1 MYLKGTPRRASK
13 GSVQIKSSNGRL
25 QLTFS
30 YDGKRHYLSLGV
42 PDTKFNRKAAE
53 AKAKLIESDI
63 AYDRFDPTLAK
74 YKPQSALTTVTPI
87 ITPTQTKP
95 SLAEL
100 WEQFIEYK
108 RPQCS
113 PNTMKYMYNVY
124 SGYISKLP
132 TQELDEADKI
142 RDYVLKHIPLDSGK
156 RFITRL
162 SACCDWAIKSGR
174 ASENPFNGMAAEI
187 RLPKSAQT
195 EGLNDINPFTLE
207 ERDAIIEAIATN
219 KFCPPKSGFSHS
231 PYTPLVKFLFMTGCR
246 PSEAVALQWKHV
258 SKDLK
263 QISFEQAMI
272 GTESGRQIRQG
283 LKTQE
288 RRKFPCNNSLQ
299 ALLQSI
305 KPKDFSSED
314 LVFPSPKGKSINPDN
329 FRNRIWKTVL
339 NGLEIEYRKLYQT
352 RHTFITYALDPE
364 HGRLDAKDVARLVG
378 NSPEIVYRH
387 YAGNKRDLFVPEF

>member
-1 MYLKGTPRRASK
+1 MYSKGTSQRASK

-30 YDGKRHYLSLGV
+30 HGGKRHYLSLGI

-53 AKAKLIESDI
+53 AKAKLIESDM
-63 AYDRFDPTLAK
+63 AYDRFDATLAR
-74 YKPQSALTTVTPI
+74 YKPQSALSTVTPI
-87 ITPTQTKP
+87 TPIQAKP

-100 WEQFIEYK
+100 WEKFIEYK

-124 SGYISKLP
+124 SGYVAKLP
-132 TQELDEADKI
+132 THELGEADKI

-162 SACCDWAIKSGR
+162 SACCDWAIKSG
-174 ASENPFNGMAAEI
+174 AVSENPFDGMAAEI
-187 RLPKSAQT
+187 KLPKSTQT

-219 KFCPPKSGFSHS
+219 QFCPPKSGFKHS
-231 PYTPLVKFLFMTGCR
+231 PYAPLVKFLFMTGCR
-246 PSEAVALQWKHV
+246 PSEAVALQWKHI
-258 SKDLK
+258 SKDFK
-263 QISFEQAMI
+263 QISFEQAII
-272 GTESGRQIRQG
+272 GTDSGRQIRQG

-288 RRKFPCNNSLQ
+288 RRKFPCNDGLRS
-299 ALLQSI
+299 LLQSG
-305 KPKDFSSED
+305 KSENASPDD
-314 LVFPSPKGKSINPDN
+314 LVFPSPKGKPINPDN

-339 NGLEIEYRKLYQT
+339 KGLEIEYRKLYQT

-378 NSPEIVYRH
+378 NSPEVIYRH
-387 YAGNKRDLFVPEF
+387 YVSINDLWGISY